1 MIEIKSNFPFRGMK
15 FFLGSHVV
23 EQFVQAA
30 TQNEVLEMIMCT
42 YFGKSG
48 DISPAEDVQNVNAAA
63 MYALA
68 HN

>member
-1 MIEIKSNFPFRGMK
+1 M
-15 FFLGSHVV
+15 V

-63 MYALA
+63 MYALG